1 MYKSRIFK
9 SNYIWLYIAHVGAD
23 FDVLLEEGRPNF
35 AQLWEPG
42 DLVARARRV
51 SLWRDLQVGGKADA
65 PGIRV
70 ALALGAAAAALPGRG
85 RGEDGLVAA
94 RHASGPVRRG
104 PKAPRA
110 RHTLY
115 LVLEATVGISLD

>member
-1 MYKSRIFK
+1 M
-9 SNYIWLYIAHVGAD
+9 
-23 FDVLLEEGRPNF
+23 LLEEGRPNF
-35 AQLWEPG
+35 AELRELG

-51 SLWRDLQVGGKADA
+51 SLWRNLQIRGKADA
-65 PGIRV
+65 PGVRV
-70 ALALGAAAAALPGRG
+70 ALALGASAAALPGCG

-94 RHASGPVRRG
+94 RHAGGPVRRG
-104 PKAPRA
+104 PEGTRA